1 MKLSFNLLKQF
12 VNLDNISPFD
22 VADRL
27 TYAGIEVENVYKLSQ
42 ATNLVVGKIISC
54 ENHKDSDHL
63 HVLQVDLG
71 NKYGIKQIV
80 CGAPNARKDLKV
92 IVAMVGAK
100 LPNDVTINQS
110 CIRGVESNG
119 MCCSLLEL
127 GVDKKFLNESQINGI
142 EEVNDDLDVG
152 SEDILSYYGLDDYIL
167 EVNILANR
175 PDLLSIYN
183 MAKEVGAL
191 FKKEVIKP
199 KIINDKSNK
208 STFKVNSLTDKC
220 RQFSI
225 KEIYGIKNNISP
237 RWLKNYLMSSNIR
250 SIDALVDIGNF
261 VMLVTG
267 QPLHMYDKDKLN
279 SNSLVVKDD
288 YQGDFVALDD
298 KTYQLINGDIVI
310 TNDDEV
316 MCLGGV
322 MGAKKCE
329 VDSNTKNVVI
339 EAASFHHASIRHT
352 SQRLG
357 LASESS
363 QRFVKGTNH
372 FQYDFVLNYTYS
384 LIKEICGIDNG
395 CENVNYINETYNPI
409 IISTSKD
416 KINSRLGSNFSNED
430 IKEVLSLL
438 HFEVIGDNIYQI
450 KVPSYRLDV
459 TCDADI
465 SEEVIRYL
473 GFDNIESSLPKL
485 KQSVGHY
492 SIELENNQKIENY
505 LTNQG
510 LINVLTY
517 SLISEKQIKEFD
529 YLYQGQAYK
538 ILNPLTD
545 IHQYVRKS
553 VMPSLIE
560 TALYNINH
568 QNKDFMLYEISNII
582 TNNDQGINLGIILSG
597 KRNYQDLLINK
608 DVNFYTLKGLLES
621 LMTLF
626 NINKGRYNIIRN
638 NKIDSLHPLQ
648 SALINIEGK
657 NIGYFGLI
665 HPTYQ
670 KQLGLEDKEKLFILE
685 LRLDKLYQ
693 LKTSTN
699 KMKPISK
706 FPYVERDLAFIVKK
720 DVQVE
725 DVIKSIKQIS
735 HGLIYDVKV
744 FDIYENISNDN
755 MHKSIALKIYY
766 QSQQETLKDDTINA
780 LETKIIETIIKKFNA
795 TLRN

>member
-12 VNLDNISPFD
+12 VNLDNITPLD
-22 VADRL
+22 VANRL

-63 HVLQVDLG
+63 HIIQVDLG
-71 NKYGIKQIV
+71 TKYGVKQIV

-110 CIRGVESNG
+110 FIRGVESNG

-127 GVDKKFLNESQINGI
+127 GVDRKFLNESQINGI
-142 EEVNDDLDVG
+142 EEVNDDLVVG

-183 MAKEVGAL
+183 MAKEVSAL
-191 FKKEVIKP
+191 FKVELIEP
-199 KIINDKSNK
+199 KIINDNFKK
-208 STFKVNSLTDKC
+208 PTFSVSSLSDKC
-220 RQFSI
+220 KQFSI
-225 KEIYGIKNNISP
+225 KEIYGIKNNTSP

-279 SNSLVVKDD
+279 NNSLVVKDN
-288 YQGDFVALDD
+288 YQGDFIALDD

-310 TNDDEV
+310 TNNDEV

-329 VDSNTKNVVI
+329 VDSKTKNVVI

-357 LASESS
+357 LSSESS

-372 FQYDFVLNYTYS
+372 FQYDFVLNYAYS

-395 CENVNYINETYNPI
+395 CENVNYIDETYNPI

-416 KINSRLGSNFSNED
+416 KINSRLGSNFTNEE

-438 HFEVIGDNIYQI
+438 HFEVFGDDIYQI

-459 TCDADI
+459 SCDADI

-473 GFDNIESSLPKL
+473 GFDKIQSSLPKL

-492 SIELENNQKIENY
+492 SLELENNQKIENY

-553 VMPSLIE
+553 IIPSLIE

-608 DVNFYTLKGLLES
+608 DVSFYTLKGLLES

-626 NINKGRYNIIRN
+626 NINKGRYNIIKN
-638 NKIDSLHPLQ
+638 NKIDLLHPLQ

-693 LKTSTN
+693 LKTSIN

-720 DVQVE
+720 EVQVE

-735 HGLIYDVKV
+735 HGLIYDVRV
-744 FDIYENISNDN
+744 FDVYENISNDN
-755 MHKSIALKIYY
+755 IHKSIALKIYY
-766 QSQQETLKDDTINA
+766 QSQQETLKDEIINN
-780 LETKIIETIIKKFNA
+780 LEKNIIETIIKKFNA